1 MRLCFNYISVFMY
14 MSYNIEQIIT
24 NKNYLTQFLVDKTI
38 REGLNMAF
46 NMFKLIMMD
55 TSKSFQWHF

>member
-38 REGLNMAF
+38 RERLNMAF